1 MSTDVNVIFVF
12 YFFIPF
18 VLLSTFTF
26 YKIYSISLYFYG
38 KVYYVA
44 ITKVPVHLKAQFKCI
59 FLIVFYTCSLL
70 FLKEHNL

>member
-26 YKIYSISLYFYG
+26 YSIGISLYFYG

-44 ITKVPVHLKAQFKCI
+44 ITKVPVHLKAQFKYI
-59 FLIVFYTCSLL
+59 FLIVFYICSLL

>member
-1 MSTDVNVIFVF
+1 MLFCIL
-12 YFFIPF
+12 FFIPF

-44 ITKVPVHLKAQFKCI
+44 ITKVPVHLKAQFKYI
-59 FLIVFYTCSLL
+59 FLIVFYICSLL